1 MRTVE
6 KWIGLACGLN
16 TFTQYPCRSFE
27 LRISLTGLLCI
38 YKWIHLLVALYGDHL
53 DLYTTTTDG
62 INDRDYR
69 VDLDCSTIFVPQIE
83 CYPDVKTIR
92 KVFQTTV
99 ISHSFVL
106 VLFYHVCSK

>member
-38 YKWIHLLVALYGDHL
+38 YKWIHLLGALYGDHL
-53 DLYTTTTDG
+53 DLQLQQMG
-62 INDRDYR
+62 LMI
-69 VDLDCSTIFVPQIE
+69 VIIE
-83 CYPDVKTIR
+83 LILIVR
-92 KVFQTTV
+92 
-99 ISHSFVL
+99 H
-106 VLFYHVCSK
+106 LFDNFCPSN